1 MKAYLLT
8 TGALFGLLAVTHLLR
23 LVLEPGH
30 TLAADPWFVG
40 VNGAMIAVGGALA
53 VWAWRLL
60 RALPARTA

>member
-1 MKAYLLT
+1 MRAYLLT

-60 RALPARTA
+60 RALPARAA